1 MLVVNALYLH
11 IHYQLKTKRMKNK
24 LKTIWYDFWTDP
36 LHHLAIMSYIGLL
49 LITLIV
55 ALAWMIQPLIK

>member
-1 MLVVNALYLH
+1 MLAVNALYLH
-11 IHYQLKTKRMKNK
+11 IHCQLKTKQMKNK
-24 LKTIWYDFWTDP
+24 LKTIWHDFWTDP
-36 LHHLAIMSYIGLL
+36 LYYLAIMSYIGLL

>member
-11 IHYQLKTKRMKNK
+11 IHYRLKTKQMKNK
-24 LKTIWYDFWTDP
+24 LKTIWHDFWTDP
-36 LHHLAIMSYIGLL
+36 LHYLAIMSYIGLL